1 MIATW
6 LTHVFFLALSSG
18 VHDDNKST
26 MMKSSSPMLVVFG
39 KPGAG
44 KTTVANAALS
54 KLETMRKI
62 GSSTT
67 STTTTEEINAASAAV
82 DLVMKNLN
90 CVGLDLDVCVPQWMK
105 DNFSNGIYPTLEERQ
120 EFALNA
126 CDYVDQQLQE
136 QEKRSRQ
143 QRLQQLQ
150 RNDEVMDN
158 NDKKKKET
166 TPTTTTIGGGDCSS
180 TKLSSSSSSSSLS
193 SSIISFSFVNT
204 DLRDTF
210 RSRFPTAIWVLIDT
224 DDEEATKRINL
235 RQDHF
240 YKGKDPSVDAS
251 SDDDNTSQ
259 QQTAKE
265 KEEEELPKSSS
276 VSAAD
281 KDNSEWLF
289 APVTFPHHVLPGQ
302 NSVDENADTVLQ
314 ILFDQF
320 N

>member
-6 LTHVFFLALSSG
+6 LTHVFFLVLSSSG

-26 MMKSSSPMLVVFG
+26 MMKTASPMLVVFG

-54 KLETMRKI
+54 KLETMQK
-62 GSSTT
+62 SSND
-67 STTTTEEINAASAAV
+67 EERIAV
-82 DLVMKNLN
+82 VKDLD
-90 CVGLDLDVCVPQWMK
+90 CVIGLDLDVCVPQWMK
-105 DNFSNGIYPTLEERQ
+105 DNFSNGIYPTLEERR

-136 QEKRSRQ
+136 QEERSRQ
-143 QRLQQLQ
+143 QRQLQ

-158 NDKKKKET
+158 NDNDKKKKET
-166 TPTTTTIGGGDCSS
+166 TTTTPTTTGGGGGDCSS
-180 TKLSSSSSSSSLS
+180 TKLSSSSSSLS

-210 RSRFPTAIWVLIDT
+210 RSRFPNAIWVLIDT
-224 DDEEATKRINL
+224 DDEEATKRINE

-240 YKGKDPSVDAS
+240 YKGKSNKDNPSSDVDAS
-251 SDDDNTSQ
+251 SDSDDNTSPR
-259 QQTAKE
+259 QTV
-265 KEEEELPKSSS
+265 KEEEAELPKSSS
-276 VSAAD
+276 VSAED
-281 KDNSEWLF
+281 DNSEWLF
-289 APVTFPHHVLPGQ
+289 APVTFPHHVLPGK
-302 NSVDENADTVLQ
+302 NSVDENSDTVLQ